1 MTDCQN
7 EMMRDLLPLLAHDA
21 LTGEE
26 ATALREH
33 ITTCAACAAELRAI
47 TAAATLF
54 AAATPR
60 IDTAAILAKLPAAPA
75 TSPASRPVLRLEPV
89 AQRSRTSFRMPRYAL
104 AAAASLMLM
113 VTLSLT
119 VLRPIFFGVSPAVD
133 ITAVAT
139 GAVDSAV
146 QPTAPVEAE
155 PVASVGG
162 TEFKDLGVD
171 ELTQL
176 LSELDKMEATIAAE
190 PRSMREP
197 ITTTPEG
204 L

>member
-1 MTDCQN
+1 MTNCEN
-7 EMMRDLLPLLAHDA
+7 ETMRDLLPLLAHDA

-26 ATALREH
+26 AAALQAH
-33 ITTCAACAAELRAI
+33 LTMCASCADELRTL
-47 TAAATLF
+47 TAAAALF

-60 IDTAAILAKLPAAPA
+60 VDTAAILAKLPAAPA
-75 TSPASRPVLRLEPV
+75 ARPVLRLEP
-89 AQRSRTSFRMPRYAL
+89 AAKPARASFRMPRYAL
-104 AAAASLMLM
+104 AAAASVMLM

-119 VLRPIFFGVSPAVD
+119 VLRPIFFGVTPTVD
-133 ITAVAT
+133 LAQVDT
-139 GAVDSAV
+139 GNVDVAV
-146 QPTAPVEAE
+146 QPTAPAAVE

-176 LSELDKMEATIAAE
+176 LNELDQMEATIAAE

-197 ITTTPEG
+197 ITTSPEG

>member
-1 MTDCQN
+1 
-7 EMMRDLLPLLAHDA
+7 MRDLLPLMAHDA
-21 LTGEE
+21 LTGDE
-26 ATALREH
+26 AAALRAH
-33 ITTCAACAAELRAI
+33 LSTCAACAAELRAI

-75 TSPASRPVLRLEPV
+75 TRPVLRLEPV
-89 AQRSRTSFRMPRYAL
+89 VQRSRTAFRMPRYAL

-119 VLRPIFFGVSPAVD
+119 VLRPIFFGVTPAVD
-133 ITAVAT
+133 TTTVET

-146 QPTAPVEAE
+146 QPAAPVEAE

-162 TEFKDLGVD
+162 TEFKDLGLD

-176 LSELDKMEATIAAE
+176 LNELDQMEATIAAE

>member
-1 MTDCQN
+1 MNNCEN
-7 EMMRDLLPLLAHDA
+7 ESLRDLLPLLAHDA
-21 LTGEE
+21 LEGEQG
-26 ATALREH
+26 TALRAHLES
-33 ITTCAACAAELRAI
+33 CASCAAELRTI
-47 TAAATLF
+47 SAAANLF

-75 TSPASRPVLRLEPV
+75 SRPVLRLEPV
-89 AQRSRTSFRMPRYAL
+89 AKKSRPSFGIPQYAL

-119 VLRPIFFGVSPAVD
+119 VLRPIFFGAAPSVD
-133 ITAVAT
+133 IAPVET
-139 GAVDSAV
+139 GPVDSAV
-146 QPTAPVEAE
+146 PVAAPVAVE
-155 PVASVGG
+155 PVASLGG

-176 LSELDKMEATIAAE
+176 LNELDQMEATIVAE

-197 ITTTPEG
+197 ITTGPEG

>member
-1 MTDCQN
+1 MTDCLN
-7 EMMRDLLPLLAHDA
+7 ETMRDLLPLLAHDA
-21 LTGEE
+21 LDGAE
-26 ATALREH
+26 ATAVRAHLAS
-33 ITTCAACAAELRAI
+33 CASCEAELRTI
-47 TAAATLF
+47 TAAAVLF

-60 IDTAAILAKLPAAPA
+60 IDTAAILAKLPAAPVA
-75 TSPASRPVLRLEPV
+75 RPALRLEP
-89 AQRSRTSFRMPRYAL
+89 AAKTSRAFFRMPRYAL

-119 VLRPIFFGVSPAVD
+119 VLRPIFFGVTPSVD
-133 ITAVAT
+133 IVTVDT
-139 GAVDSAV
+139 GAVDIAV
-146 QPTAPVEAE
+146 QPTAPVGAE
-155 PVASVGG
+155 PVASLGG

-176 LSELDKMEATIAAE
+176 LSELDQMEATIAAE

-197 ITTTPEG
+197 ITTSPEG

>member
-1 MTDCQN
+1 MTDCHN
-7 EMMRDLLPLLAHDA
+7 ETMRDLLPLLAHDA
-21 LTGEE
+21 LDGAE
-26 ATALREH
+26 ATALRAH
-33 ITTCAACAAELRAI
+33 LASCASCEAELRTI
-47 TAAATLF
+47 TAAAVLF

-60 IDTAAILAKLPAAPA
+60 IDTAAILAKLPAAPVA
-75 TSPASRPVLRLEPV
+75 PAARPALRLEP
-89 AQRSRTSFRMPRYAL
+89 AAKTSRAFFSMPRYAL

-119 VLRPIFFGVSPAVD
+119 VLRPIFFGETPSVD
-133 ITAVAT
+133 IVTVDT
-139 GAVDSAV
+139 GAVDIAV
-146 QPTAPVEAE
+146 QPTAPVGAE
-155 PVASVGG
+155 PVASLGG

-176 LSELDKMEATIAAE
+176 LNELDQMEATIAAE

-197 ITTTPEG
+197 ITTSPEG